1 VAQDQRAGPAQ
12 AQAGR
17 GVKIGILFDG
27 GSNDW
32 DQKDVAAVLANVNEI
47 QAELRS
53 AGHETGLIPVQLGD
67 VAWLKRVQR
76 HDLIFNLC
84 EGVNG
89 YARYEDFA
97 VAALELS
104 RVPFT
109 GCPAWPVTI
118 CHRKHIANTLL
129 AAAGVPVPPFMLAR
143 GITPPSGLR
152 YPVIVKPSGEDA
164 SVGIDAGAV
173 CAAEALRDRLARI
186 LEQWNE
192 VLVQEY
198 VAGREVNVGF
208 IGREILRSR
217 DHFDRM
223 PRSWPIVTYAAKWSS
238 GSARI
243 WAPAGLPAS
252 SRRAHP
258 AGDAGPASLETL
270 AGSQGYGRVDL
281 RITESGEVY
290 VLEVN
295 PNPDLSSD
303 AGLTRMARARG
314 WEYGDLVLRVVE
326 EALQRYERAR
336 AAEAITQNVPA

>member
-1 VAQDQRAGPAQ
+1 
-12 AQAGR
+12 
-17 GVKIGILFDG
+17 VKIGILFDG
-27 GSNDW
+27 GSHDW
-32 DQKDVAAVLANVNEI
+32 DQKDVAAVMANVTEI
-47 QAELRS
+47 QGWLRRG
-53 AGHETGLIPVQLGD
+53 GHETSLIPVHLGD
-67 VAWLKRVQR
+67 VAWLRRVQR

-97 VAALELS
+97 VAALELT

-109 GCPAWPVTI
+109 GCPSWPVTI

-143 GITPPSGLR
+143 GITPPAGLR

-173 CAAEALRDRLARI
+173 CSTRKALRDRLART

-192 VLVQEY
+192 VLIQEY

-208 IGREILRSR
+208 VGRELLPISEII
-217 DHFDRM
+217 FDRM
-223 PRSWPIVTYAAKWSS
+223 PEGTWPIVTYAAKWDT
-238 GSARI
+238 GCAEDLGTQPVCPAQL
-243 WAPAGLPAS
+243 APEL
-252 SRRAHP
+252 SRRVTQA
-258 AGDAGPASLETL
+258 ARQAWETL
-270 AGSQGYGRVDL
+270 AGSQGYGRIDL
-281 RITESGEVY
+281 RITEQGEVS

-303 AGLTRMARARG
+303 AGLARMAEARG
-314 WEYGDLVLRVVE
+314 WNYGDLILKVVE
-326 EALQRYERAR
+326 EAVQRFEQAR
-336 AAEAITQNVPA
+336 AAEALTQNVPA

>member
-1 VAQDQRAGPAQ
+1 
-12 AQAGR
+12 
-17 GVKIGILFDG
+17 VKIGILFDG

-32 DQKDVAAVLANVNEI
+32 DQKDVAAVLSNVNEI
-47 QAELRS
+47 QAELRR
-53 AGHETGLIPVQLGD
+53 AGHETSLIPVQLGD
-67 VAWLKRVQR
+67 IAWLKRVQR

-89 YARYEDFA
+89 HARYEDFA

-129 AAAGVPVPPFMLAR
+129 AAAGVPVPTFMLAR

-173 CAAEALRDRLARI
+173 CATRKALRDRLART

-208 IGREILRSR
+208 IGREQLPLSEIN
-217 DHFDRM
+217 FERM
-223 PRSWPIVTYAAKWSS
+223 PEGSWPIVTYAAKWNS
-238 GSARI
+238 GSAEDLGTEPVC
-243 WAPAGLPAS
+243 PAQLTPELN
-252 SRRAHP
+252 RRATQT
-258 AGDAGPASLETL
+258 ARQAWETL

-314 WEYGDLVLRVVE
+314 WEYGELILRVIE
-326 EALQRYERAR
+326 EALSRYERAR
-336 AAEAITQNVPA
+336 AAEVITQNVPA

>member
-1 VAQDQRAGPAQ
+1 M
-12 AQAGR
+12 
-17 GVKIGILFDG
+17 
-27 GSNDW
+27 
-32 DQKDVAAVLANVNEI
+32 ANVTEI
-47 QAELRS
+47 QGWLRRG
-53 AGHETGLIPVQLGD
+53 GHETSLIPVHLGD
-67 VAWLKRVQR
+67 VAWLRRVQR

-97 VAALELS
+97 VAALELT

-109 GCPAWPVTI
+109 GCPSWPVTI

-143 GITPPSGLR
+143 GITPPAGLR

-173 CAAEALRDRLARI
+173 CSTRKALRDRLART

-192 VLVQEY
+192 VLIQEY

-208 IGREILRSR
+208 VGRELLPISEIS
-217 DHFDRM
+217 FDRM
-223 PRSWPIVTYAAKWSS
+223 PEGTWPIVTYAAKWDT
-238 GSARI
+238 GCAEDI
-243 WAPAGLPAS
+243 GTQPVCPAQLAPEL
-252 SRRAHP
+252 SRRVIQA
-258 AGDAGPASLETL
+258 ARQAWETL

-281 RITESGEVY
+281 RITEQGEVS

-303 AGLTRMARARG
+303 AGLARMAQARG
-314 WEYGDLVLRVVE
+314 WDYGDLILKVVE
-326 EALQRYERAR
+326 EAVQRFEQAR
-336 AAEAITQNVPA
+336 AAEALTQNVPA

>member
-1 VAQDQRAGPAQ
+1 M
-12 AQAGR
+12 
-17 GVKIGILFDG
+17 KIGILFDG
-27 GSNDW
+27 GSTDW
-32 DQKDVAAVLANVNEI
+32 DQKDVAAVLANVNEV
-47 QAELRS
+47 QGELRR
-53 AGHETGLIPVQLGD
+53 AGHETSLIPVQLGD
-67 VAWLKRVQR
+67 IAWLRRVQR
-76 HDLIFNLC
+76 QDLIFNLC

-129 AAAGVPVPPFMLAR
+129 AAAGVTVPTFMLAR
-143 GITPPSGLR
+143 GITPPAGLR

-164 SVGIDAGAV
+164 SVGIDAGSV
-173 CAAEALRDRLARI
+173 CATRKALRDRLAQT

-192 VLVQEY
+192 VLIQEY

-208 IGREILRSR
+208 IGRELMPISEIS
-217 DHFDRM
+217 FDRM
-223 PRSWPIVTYAAKWSS
+223 PQGSWPIVTYAAKWNT
-238 GSARI
+238 GSAEDLGTEPI
-243 WAPAGLPAS
+243 CPTELSPEL
-252 SRRAHP
+252 SRRVIQA
-258 AGDAGPASLETL
+258 ARQAWEIL

-281 RITESGEVY
+281 RITESGDVY

-314 WEYGDLVLRVVE
+314 WDYGTLILRVVD
-326 EALQRYERAR
+326 EALHRFESAR
-336 AAEAITQNVPA
+336 AAEVITQNVPA

>member
-1 VAQDQRAGPAQ
+1 M
-12 AQAGR
+12 
-17 GVKIGILFDG
+17 KIGIVFDG

-47 QAELRS
+47 QTELRR
-53 AGHETGLIPVQLGD
+53 AGHETGLLPVQLGD
-67 VAWLKRVQR
+67 VGWLKRVQR
-76 HDLIFNLC
+76 YDLIFNLC

-129 AAAGVPVPPFMLAR
+129 AAAGVPVPTFMLAR

-173 CAAEALRDRLARI
+173 CATRKALRDRLART

-208 IGREILRSR
+208 IGRDLLPLSEIN
-217 DHFDRM
+217 FDQM
-223 PRSWPIVTYAAKWSS
+223 PQGSWPIVTYAAKWNS
-238 GSARI
+238 GSAEDLGT
-243 WAPAGLPAS
+243 APVCPAELS
-252 SRRAHP
+252 PELSRRATQ
-258 AGDAGPASLETL
+258 AARQAWETL

-314 WEYGDLVLRVVE
+314 WEYGELIMRVVE
-326 EALQRYERAR
+326 EALSRYERAR
-336 AAEAITQNVPA
+336 AAEVITQNVPA

>member
-1 VAQDQRAGPAQ
+1 
-12 AQAGR
+12 
-17 GVKIGILFDG
+17 VKIGILFDG

-47 QAELRS
+47 QAELRR
-53 AGHETGLIPVQLGD
+53 AGHETSLIPVQLGD
-67 VAWLKRVQR
+67 VGWLKRVQR

-97 VAALELS
+97 VAALELT

-129 AAAGVPVPPFMLAR
+129 AAAGVAVPTFMLAR
-143 GITPPSGLR
+143 GITPPAGLR
-152 YPVIVKPSGEDA
+152 YTVIVKPSGEDA
-164 SVGIDAGAV
+164 SVGIDSGAV
-173 CAAEALRDRLARI
+173 CATRKALRDRLART
-186 LEQWNE
+186 LEQWSE
-192 VLVQEY
+192 VLIQEY

-208 IGREILRSR
+208 IGRELLPISEIN
-217 DHFDRM
+217 FDRM
-223 PRSWPIVTYAAKWSS
+223 PQGSWPIVTYAAKWSA
-238 GSARI
+238 GSDEDLGTEPVC
-243 WAPAGLPAS
+243 PAELTPEL
-252 SRRAHP
+252 SRRVTQA
-258 AGDAGPASLETL
+258 ARLAWETL

-281 RITESGEVY
+281 RITESGDVF

-303 AGLTRMARARG
+303 AGLTRMAQTRG
-314 WEYGDLVLRVVE
+314 WDYGELVLRVVD
-326 EALQRYERAR
+326 EALQRFEGAR
-336 AAEAITQNVPA
+336 AAETITQNVPA

>member
-1 VAQDQRAGPAQ
+1 MKV
-12 AQAGR
+12 
-17 GVKIGILFDG
+17 GILFDG

-47 QAELRS
+47 QLELRR
-53 AGHETGLIPVQLGD
+53 AGHETSLIPVQLGD
-67 VAWLKRVQR
+67 IAWLKRVQR

-129 AAAGVPVPPFMLAR
+129 AAAGVPVPTFMLAR
-143 GITPPSGLR
+143 GITPPTGLR

-173 CAAEALRDRLARI
+173 CATRKALRDRLART

-208 IGREILRSR
+208 IGRDLMPLSEIN
-217 DHFDRM
+217 FDRM
-223 PRSWPIVTYAAKWSS
+223 PQGSWPIVTYAAKWSS
-238 GSARI
+238 GSAEDLGT
-243 WAPAGLPAS
+243 APVCPAELTPELN
-252 SRRAHP
+252 RRAVQ
-258 AGDAGPASLETL
+258 AARQAWETL

-303 AGLTRMARARG
+303 AGLTRMAQARG
-314 WEYGDLVLRVVE
+314 WSYGELILRVVE
-326 EALQRYERAR
+326 EALSRYERAR

>member
-1 VAQDQRAGPAQ
+1 
-12 AQAGR
+12 
-17 GVKIGILFDG
+17 VKIGILFDG

-47 QAELRS
+47 QAELRR
-53 AGHETGLIPVQLGD
+53 AGHETSLIPVQLGD
-67 VAWLKRVQR
+67 VGWLKRVQR

-164 SVGIDAGAV
+164 SVGIDGGAV
-173 CAAEALRDRLARI
+173 CETRKALRDRLART
-186 LEQWNE
+186 LEQWSE
-192 VLVQEY
+192 VLIQEY
-198 VAGREVNVGF
+198 VSGREVNVGF
-208 IGREILRSR
+208 IGRDLMPLSEIS
-217 DHFDRM
+217 FERM
-223 PRSWPIVTYAAKWSS
+223 PEGSWPIVTYAAKWSS
-238 GSARI
+238 GSAEDLGTEPI
-243 WAPAGLPAS
+243 CPAVLSPELQ
-252 SRRAHP
+252 RRAVQ
-258 AGDAGPASLETL
+258 AARQAWETL
-270 AGSQGYGRVDL
+270 AGAQGYGRVDL
-281 RITESGEVY
+281 RITDSGEVY

-303 AGLTRMARARG
+303 AGLTRMAKSRG
-314 WEYGDLVLRVVE
+314 WSYGELIMHVVDE
-326 EALQRYERAR
+326 CLQRYERAR
-336 AAEAITQNVPA
+336 AAEVITQNVPA

>member
-1 VAQDQRAGPAQ
+1 
-12 AQAGR
+12 
-17 GVKIGILFDG
+17 VKIGILFDG
-27 GSNDW
+27 GSHDW
-32 DQKDVAAVLANVNEI
+32 DQKDVAAVMANVTEI
-47 QAELRS
+47 QGWLRRG
-53 AGHETGLIPVQLGD
+53 GHETSLIPVHLGD
-67 VAWLKRVQR
+67 VAWLRRVQR

-97 VAALELS
+97 VASLELT

-109 GCPAWPVTI
+109 GCPSWPVTI

-143 GITPPSGLR
+143 GITPPAGLR

-173 CAAEALRDRLARI
+173 CSTRKALRDRLART

-192 VLVQEY
+192 VLIQEY

-208 IGREILRSR
+208 VGRELLPISEII
-217 DHFDRM
+217 FDRM
-223 PRSWPIVTYAAKWSS
+223 PEGTWPIVTYAAKWDT
-238 GSARI
+238 GCAEDLGTQPVCPAQL
-243 WAPAGLPAS
+243 APEL
-252 SRRAHP
+252 SRRVIQA
-258 AGDAGPASLETL
+258 ARQAWETL

-281 RITESGEVY
+281 RITEQGEVS

-295 PNPDLSSD
+295 PNPDLSTD
-303 AGLTRMARARG
+303 AGLARMAQARG
-314 WEYGDLVLRVVE
+314 WDYGDLILKVVE
-326 EALQRYERAR
+326 EAVQRFEQAR
-336 AAEAITQNVPA
+336 AAEALTQNVPA

>member
-1 VAQDQRAGPAQ
+1 
-12 AQAGR
+12 
-17 GVKIGILFDG
+17 VKIGILFDG
-27 GSNDW
+27 GSHDW
-32 DQKDVAAVLANVNEI
+32 DQKDVAAVMANVTEI
-47 QAELRS
+47 QGWLRRG
-53 AGHETGLIPVQLGD
+53 GHETSLIPVHLGD
-67 VAWLKRVQR
+67 VAWLRRVQR

-97 VAALELS
+97 VAALELT

-109 GCPAWPVTI
+109 GCPSWPVTI

-143 GITPPSGLR
+143 GITPPAGLR

-173 CAAEALRDRLARI
+173 CSTRKALRDRLART

-192 VLVQEY
+192 VLIQEY

-208 IGREILRSR
+208 VGRELLPISEIS
-217 DHFDRM
+217 FDRM
-223 PRSWPIVTYAAKWSS
+223 PEGTWPIVTYAAKWHT
-238 GSARI
+238 GSAEDI
-243 WAPAGLPAS
+243 GTQPVCPAELAPEL
-252 SRRAHP
+252 SRRVTQA
-258 AGDAGPASLETL
+258 ARQAWETL

-281 RITESGEVY
+281 RITEQGEVS

-303 AGLTRMARARG
+303 AGLARMALSRG
-314 WEYGDLVLRVVE
+314 WSYGDLILKVVE
-326 EALQRYERAR
+326 EAVQRFEQAR
-336 AAEAITQNVPA
+336 AAESLTQNVPA

>member
-1 VAQDQRAGPAQ
+1 
-12 AQAGR
+12 
-17 GVKIGILFDG
+17 VKIGILFDG
-27 GSNDW
+27 GSQDW
-32 DQKDVAAVLANVNEI
+32 DQKDVAAVMANVTEI
-47 QAELRS
+47 QGWLRR
-53 AGHETGLIPVQLGD
+53 AGHETSLIPVHLGD
-67 VAWLKRVQR
+67 VAWLRRVQR

-97 VAALELS
+97 VAALELT

-109 GCPAWPVTI
+109 GCPSWPVTI

-143 GITPPSGLR
+143 GITPPAGLR

-173 CAAEALRDRLARI
+173 CSTRKALRDRLART

-192 VLVQEY
+192 VLIQEY

-208 IGREILRSR
+208 VGRELLPISEIS
-217 DHFDRM
+217 FDRM
-223 PRSWPIVTYAAKWSS
+223 PAGTWPIVTYAAKWDT
-238 GSARI
+238 GSAEDI
-243 WAPAGLPAS
+243 GTQPVCPAQLAPELN
-252 SRRAHP
+252 RRVTQA
-258 AGDAGPASLETL
+258 ARQAWETL

-281 RITESGEVY
+281 RITEQGEVS

-303 AGLTRMARARG
+303 AGLARMAQARG
-314 WEYGDLVLRVVE
+314 WDYGDLILKVVE
-326 EALQRYERAR
+326 EAVQRFEQAR
-336 AAEAITQNVPA
+336 TAEALTQNVPA

>member
-1 VAQDQRAGPAQ
+1 M
-12 AQAGR
+12 
-17 GVKIGILFDG
+17 KIGILFDG

-47 QAELRS
+47 QAELRR
-53 AGHETGLIPVQLGD
+53 AGHETSLIPVQLGD
-67 VAWLKRVQR
+67 VGWLKRVQR

-97 VAALELS
+97 VAALELA

-129 AAAGVPVPPFMLAR
+129 AAAGVQVPPFMLAR

-164 SVGIDAGAV
+164 SVGIDSGAV
-173 CAAEALRDRLARI
+173 CETRKALRDRLART
-186 LEQWNE
+186 LEQWSE
-192 VLVQEY
+192 VLIQEY
-198 VAGREVNVGF
+198 VAGREINVGF
-208 IGREILRSR
+208 IGRDLMPLSEIS
-217 DHFDRM
+217 FERM
-223 PRSWPIVTYAAKWSS
+223 PEGSWPIVTYAAKWSS
-238 GSARI
+238 GSAEDLGTEPI
-243 WAPAGLPAS
+243 CPAVLSPELQ
-252 SRRAHP
+252 RRAVQ
-258 AGDAGPASLETL
+258 AARQAWETL
-270 AGSQGYGRVDL
+270 AGGQGYGRVDL
-281 RITESGEVY
+281 RVTDSGEVY

-303 AGLTRMARARG
+303 AGLTRMAKARD
-314 WEYGDLVLRVVE
+314 WSYGELIMHVVDE
-326 EALQRYERAR
+326 CLQRYERAR

>member
-1 VAQDQRAGPAQ
+1 
-12 AQAGR
+12 
-17 GVKIGILFDG
+17 VKIGILFDG
-27 GSNDW
+27 GSHDW
-32 DQKDVAAVLANVNEI
+32 DQKDVAAVMANVTEI
-47 QAELRS
+47 QGWLRRG
-53 AGHETGLIPVQLGD
+53 GHETSLIPVHLGD
-67 VAWLKRVQR
+67 VAWLRRVQR

-97 VAALELS
+97 VAALELT

-109 GCPAWPVTI
+109 GCPSWPVTI

-143 GITPPSGLR
+143 GITPPAGLR

-173 CAAEALRDRLARI
+173 CSTRKALRDRLART

-192 VLVQEY
+192 VLIQEY

-208 IGREILRSR
+208 VGRELLPISEIS
-217 DHFDRM
+217 FDRM
-223 PRSWPIVTYAAKWSS
+223 PEGTWPIVTYAAKWDT
-238 GSARI
+238 GCAEDI
-243 WAPAGLPAS
+243 GTQPVCPAQLAPEL
-252 SRRAHP
+252 SRRVTQA
-258 AGDAGPASLETL
+258 ARQAWETL

-281 RITESGEVY
+281 RITEQGEVS

-303 AGLTRMARARG
+303 AGLARMAQARG
-314 WEYGDLVLRVVE
+314 WNYGDLILKVVE
-326 EALQRYERAR
+326 EAVQRFEQAR
-336 AAEAITQNVPA
+336 AAESLTQNVPA

>member
-1 VAQDQRAGPAQ
+1 M
-12 AQAGR
+12 
-17 GVKIGILFDG
+17 KIGILFDG

-47 QAELRS
+47 QAELRR
-53 AGHETGLIPVQLGD
+53 AGHETSLIPVQLGD
-67 VAWLKRVQR
+67 IAWLKRVQR

-129 AAAGVPVPPFMLAR
+129 AAAGVPVPTFMLAR

-173 CAAEALRDRLARI
+173 CATRKALRDRLART

-208 IGREILRSR
+208 IGRDLLPLSEIN
-217 DHFDRM
+217 FDQM
-223 PRSWPIVTYAAKWSS
+223 PQGSWPIVTYAAKWNS
-238 GSARI
+238 GCAEDLGT
-243 WAPAGLPAS
+243 APVCPAQLTPELT
-252 SRRAHP
+252 RRATQ
-258 AGDAGPASLETL
+258 AARQAWETL

-314 WEYGDLVLRVVE
+314 WEYGELILRVVE
-326 EALQRYERAR
+326 EALSRYERAR
-336 AAEAITQNVPA
+336 AAEVITQNVPA